1 MFSRICRLRAPTS
14 SCLRQFSASSERCLP
29 AQIIDGKKIAD
40 DVLKEI
46 KAETDEWIAQGN
58 RPPQLSVVLVGEDP
72 ASSVYVKNKARA
84 ASRAGI
90 TSTTIRKP
98 DTISQKELLAIVD
111 DLNQDPNVDGI
122 LVQLPVPPHMDERTI
137 CDSVI
142 PEKDVDGFNMVNIGR
157 LCLDLPS
164 VIPATP
170 YGIWEL
176 IKRSGIDLFGKN
188 AVVCGRSKNVG
199 MPIATLMNADG
210 AHASGMGLDATVTLC
225 HRYTPPEQLNRFVKT
240 ADIIVIAVGIPNL
253 IRGDM
258 VKDGVAVIDV
268 GINRVKDEETGKFK
282 LVGDVNYE
290 EVSQKASYITP
301 VPGGVGPMT
310 VAMLMKNTMEA
321 AKRNIERQAQ
331 AASASS

>member
-1 MFSRICRLRAPTS
+1 MPVPYRYVVLSLRAAAGCPEL
-14 SCLRQFSASSERCLP
+14 CLWCLP

-122 LVQLPVPPHMDERTI
+122 LVQLPVPPHMDERTV

-157 LCLDLPS
+157 LLFRLFGHRP
-164 VIPATP
+164 TP

-210 AHASGMGLDATVTLC
+210 AHASGMGLDATVTPVP
-225 HRYTPPEQLNRFVKT
+225 RYTPPEQLNRFVKS

-253 IRGDM
+253 ITGDM